1 MFKKFNVTVID
12 KVLTLG
18 NDNTTLEESGKVDER
33 HLKLSHK
40 QYKEFIDHSINFICS
55 DKTDTNF
62 EDTINL
68 LRQLKIM
75 LKLYFYILIM

>member
-40 QYKEFIDHSINFICS
+40 QYKEFVDHAK
-55 DKTDTNF
+55 KTGKR
-62 EDTINL
+62 IMM
-68 LRQLKIM
+68 LRNETVVWA
-75 LKLYFYILIM
+75 